1 MGRAVWPTKLAIEFA
16 NESFAGGRLKGRG
29 VLHLKASKYISLI
42 MMETVLVIYEK
53 EERNKGERG
62 KWGTSTCEMTLR
74 LLVQY
79 TPLPHLLSM

>member
-42 MMETVLVIYEK
+42 MMETMLVIYEK
-53 EERNKGERG
+53 EERKKSREGEVG
-62 KWGTSTCEMTLR
+62 HFNM
-74 LLVQY
+74 
-79 TPLPHLLSM
+79 